1 VRRTISS
8 PISRNRGSISTP
20 NRASG
25 AAAGEADPKLREELE
40 RASAGLVYSSES
52 DRPFEFFSVKY
63 PGKRG
68 SPDGSEF
75 ARLVGALPEAR
86 VQIRSIDEFF
96 ARHTTT
102 SDPYDSESQH
112 IRPRYEELV
121 RVLSRRLRDVKAYR
135 IGRIEIACY
144 VVGLDGDGNLAG
156 LKTVAIET

>member
-1 VRRTISS
+1 M
-8 PISRNRGSISTP
+8 
-20 NRASG
+20 
-25 AAAGEADPKLREELE
+25 
-40 RASAGLVYSSES
+40 
-52 DRPFEFFSVKY
+52 
-63 PGKRG
+63 
-68 SPDGSEF
+68 
-75 ARLVGALPEAR
+75 
-86 VQIRSIDEFF
+86 QIRSIDEFF

-121 RVLSRRLRDVKAYR
+121 RVLSRYLRDVKVYR